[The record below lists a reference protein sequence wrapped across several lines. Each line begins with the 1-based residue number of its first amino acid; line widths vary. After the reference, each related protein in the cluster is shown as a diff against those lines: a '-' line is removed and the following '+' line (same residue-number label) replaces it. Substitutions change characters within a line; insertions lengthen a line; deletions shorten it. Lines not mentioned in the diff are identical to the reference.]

1 MDAKSLDF
9 ADEDTKK
16 AYQDSLQV
24 ERAAAERVPE
34 IARAARAKQMERK
47 RPVEMETSVPME
59 EDTETPI
66 SMEGDDEV
74 KKLLVKSVQ
83 NDVAVE

>member
-34 IARAARAKQMERK
+34 IARAARAKTDGAQATSGDGNERA
-47 RPVEMETSVPME
+47 
-59 EDTETPI
+59 D
-66 SMEGDDEV
+66 GGGH
-74 KKLLVKSVQ
+74 
-83 NDVAVE
+83 